1 MPSRQSLRTREDV
14 VSRSPISGAPSF
26 NRNRTKRRRQ
36 ISVGG
41 ETPTLDG
48 FAVEAARAAVRGSR
62 SLVGRLA
69 LVWVSIRLSIEEKL
83 EPIFEESQELLVR
96 VVPQAA
102 AFV

>member
-1 MPSRQSLRTREDV
+1 
-14 VSRSPISGAPSF
+14 
-26 NRNRTKRRRQ
+26 
-36 ISVGG
+36 
-41 ETPTLDG
+41 
-48 FAVEAARAAVRGSR
+48 VRGSR